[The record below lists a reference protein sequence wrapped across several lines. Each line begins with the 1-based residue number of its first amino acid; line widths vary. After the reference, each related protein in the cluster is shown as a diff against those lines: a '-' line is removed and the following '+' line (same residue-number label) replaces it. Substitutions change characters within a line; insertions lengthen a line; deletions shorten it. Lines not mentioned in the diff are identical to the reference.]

1 MQMFLISYDLAAPTQ
16 NKNAM
21 TSAIMMLGQSW
32 ARPLEQTWYIKA
44 DVEAGDIEQVLGRLL
59 GDDDGLLVQSVA
71 DEAIM
76 ANTGSSNALSH
87 SPVLTQTLSLSLP
100 PTTRLP
106 HLPTTWHRS
115 AKLRKTMNGGRAWA
129 DLVRLTPKGL

>member
-16 NKNAM
+16 NKNAI

-59 GDDDGLLVQSVA
+59 GDDDGMLVQSVA

-76 ANTGSSNALSH
+76 ANTQLRWFKQRAQPLAGIDSNVVAFPASSEQPA
-87 SPVLTQTLSLSLP
+87 PFADDMP
-100 PTTRLP
+100 PI
-106 HLPTTWHRS
+106 S
-115 AKLRKTMNGGRAWA
+115 EAA
-129 DLVRLTPKGL
+129 

>member
-76 ANTGSSNALSH
+76 ANTQLRWFKQRTQPLAGIDSNVVAFPAANDETAPL
-87 SPVLTQTLSLSLP
+87 
-100 PTTRLP
+100 
-106 HLPTTWHRS
+106 
-115 AKLRKTMNGGRAWA
+115 A
-129 DLVRLTPKGL
+129 DDMAPISEAA